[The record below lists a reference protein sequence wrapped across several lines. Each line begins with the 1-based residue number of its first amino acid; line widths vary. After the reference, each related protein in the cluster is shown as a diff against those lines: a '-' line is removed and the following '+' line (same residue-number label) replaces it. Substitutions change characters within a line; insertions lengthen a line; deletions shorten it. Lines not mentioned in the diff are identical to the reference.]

1 MNIRRLK
8 NTKMTEKEMDAHYT
22 ALAKGEVQKPS
33 NDFYDR
39 CKGAIVGLFVGDAL
53 GQPIEFASKLCHK
66 WVDKMEYGEVWGI
79 PKGAITDD
87 SSMALNIMQGFM
99 DDPEHYDVRN
109 VAKAFVAWMDKGQWS
124 VTGNCFDIGSSCSS
138 GLHAFK
144 ATGSVV
150 NGSSYSNG
158 CGGIM
163 RFAPSWMIAVKL
175 GKTLKERLDIMLA
188 INDIDHHN
196 TECDAAVK
204 ALASDLDKHLSCK
217 PERTRYLGNWKSW
230 RTPTGSGRAA
240 GCYETALWAF
250 DYTNNFRDAVVACVN
265 LGGDTDSCG
274 AVCGQIAGSYYGY
287 KAIPTEWVDALVWRD
302 KLLAFVDEFL
312 EATIASPKADED
324 AA

>member
-53 GQPIEFASKLCHK
+53 GQPIEFASKLGHK
-66 WVDKMEYGEVWGI
+66 WIDQMEYGETWGI

-163 RFAPSWMIAVKL
+163 RFAPSWMIAHKV
-175 GKTLKERLDIMLA
+175 GKTAMEERDIMLA

-196 TECDAAVK
+196 AECDAAIT
-204 ALASDLDKHLSCK
+204 ALMFDFNRHLADN
-217 PERTRYLGNWKSW
+217 PERSVNNDEYETW
-230 RTPTGSGRAA
+230 RDATGSGRAE
-240 GCYETALWAF
+240 GCYKTAIWAF
-250 DYTNNFRDAVVACVN
+250 DFTHNFRDAVVACVN
-265 LGGDTDSCG
+265 IGNDSDSCG
-274 AVCGQIAGSYYGY
+274 AVCGQIAGSYYGF

-312 EATIASPKADED
+312 DATIGKETKEKA
-324 AA
+324 A